1 MSEAGY
7 PPVDRPRRQALW
19 LRGTPGVTV
28 VALFALIAAALLFG
42 TYLIFS
48 SVRAE
53 RAVRDQV
60 ARTAEVI
67 DALRDIGMATVNAE
81 TGQRGYL
88 LTLDRRYLASYQL
101 GAAAYPEAV
110 RRLHRLLDP
119 QATAAQ
125 QTLLARVEKLADSK
139 FSEMA
144 ESVAL
149 VDDGRLLDAKSRLLS
164 DEGQDLMVELR
175 ATLGELERSESEA
188 LALAAD
194 DATRIEGRMLPLL
207 GWLAVL
213 IVVALALGVWLVART
228 TRAEVAAANA
238 GALAEARDRAD
249 LLAREL
255 NHRVKNLFSVVLA
268 IVKLSGKGEPE
279 AKPVVDK
286 ISRRINALIK
296 AHESTQG
303 LTSQAVADLRELI
316 ETAIAPYRSEASRCE
331 LDGERVPLQAKAAL
345 PLGLVLHEL
354 VTNAVKYGAWSKS
367 GGTLRV
373 EWRREGG
380 RIRLVW
386 RERCDVPVAA
396 PQQDGFGSM
405 LMTSSARQLS
415 GTIKR
420 TFHSDGVE
428 VRIDFPDT

>member
-1 MSEAGY
+1 LTAVDPEARK
-7 PPVDRPRRQALW
+7 RPWRPW
-19 LRGTPGVTV
+19 LRGTPGLTM
-28 VALFALIAAALLFG
+28 VALFALVAAALLFG

-53 RAVRDQV
+53 RAVRIQV
-60 ARTAEVI
+60 AHTAGVI
-67 DALRDIGMATVNAE
+67 DALRDIGLATVNAE

-119 QATAAQ
+119 QATAEQ
-125 QTLLARVEKLADSK
+125 QALLTRAEKLADSK

-144 ESVAL
+144 ESVSL

-175 ATLGELERSESEA
+175 ATLGELERSESRA
-188 LALAAD
+188 LALAAE

-228 TRAEVAAANA
+228 TRAEVAAAKP
-238 GALAEARDRAD
+238 GALAETRDRAD

-255 NHRVKNLFSVVLA
+255 NHPVKNLFSVVLA

-303 LTSQAVADLRELI
+303 VTSQAVADLRELV
-316 ETAIAPYRSEASRCE
+316 ETAIAPYRSDAAQCQ
-331 LDGERVPLQAKAAL
+331 LDGERVPLKAKAAL

-354 VTNAVKYGAWSKS
+354 VTNAVKYGAWSKT
-367 GGTLRV
+367 GGTLRI
-373 EWRREGG
+373 EWRREDG

-386 RERCDVPVAA
+386 REHCDAPVAER
-396 PQQDGFGSM
+396 QQDGFGSM

-428 VRIDFPDT
+428 VRIDFPEA

>member
-1 MSEAGY
+1 MSAADPDVEK
-7 PPVDRPRRQALW
+7 RRGLAW
-19 LRGTPGVTV
+19 LRGVPGLAM
-28 VALFALIAAALLFG
+28 VALFALVAAALLFG

-53 RAVRDQV
+53 RAVRTQV
-60 ARTAEVI
+60 ERTSDVI

-88 LTLDRRYLASYQL
+88 LTLDQRYLASYQL
-101 GAAAYPEAV
+101 GAATYPEAV
-110 RRLHRLLDP
+110 RRLHRLLDSR
-119 QATAAQ
+119 ATAEQ
-125 QTLLARVEKLADSK
+125 QSLLARVEKLADSK

-149 VDDGRLLDAKSRLLS
+149 VDDGQLLDAKARLLS

-175 ATLGELERSESEA
+175 ATLRELERSESEA
-188 LALAAD
+188 LARAAD
-194 DATRIEGRMLPLL
+194 EAARIESRMLPLL
-207 GWLAVL
+207 GWLVVL
-213 IVVALALGVWLVART
+213 IVLALALGVWLVART

-255 NHRVKNLFSVVLA
+255 NHRVKNLFAVILA

-303 LTSQAVADLRELI
+303 VTSQAVADLRELV
-316 ETAIAPYRSEASRCE
+316 ETAIEPYRSEASHCE
-331 LDGERVPLQAKAAL
+331 LDGERVPLKAKAAL

-354 VTNAVKYGAWSKS
+354 VTNAVKYGAWSS
-367 GGTLRV
+367 PGGALRV
-373 EWRREGG
+373 EWRREEG

-386 RERCDVPVAA
+386 RERCDAPVAA
-396 PQQDGFGSM
+396 PQQEGFGSM

-420 TFHSDGVE
+420 TFHDDGVE
-428 VRIDFPDT
+428 VRIDFPDS